1 MNSTKMFDL
10 TGRVA
15 VVTGASSG
23 LGVQMAKAL
32 AKNGADI
39 AILARR
45 KEKMES
51 VSTEIRDLGVRCL
64 AVQCDV
70 TSSESVIAAVEAVK
84 AEYGTVD
91 IVVNNAGTG
100 LVGPAEDTTDE
111 DLIHTL
117 SVDVSGVFRV
127 AREFGKLMLER
138 NMDVSSILHLS
149 MEWLETWL
157 YLVLHIMLQKVL

>member
-1 MNSTKMFDL
+1 MFDL

-100 LVGPAEDTTDE
+100 
-111 DLIHTL
+111 
-117 SVDVSGVFRV
+117 
-127 AREFGKLMLER
+127 
-138 NMDVSSILHLS
+138 
-149 MEWLETWL
+149 
-157 YLVLHIMLQKVL
+157 

>member
-32 AKNGADI
+32 ARHGADI

-70 TSSESVIAAVEAVK
+70 TNSKSVIAAVEAVK

-100 LVGPAEDTTDE
+100 IVGPTEDTTDE
-111 DLIHTL
+111 DLDIYTFSRCKW
-117 SVDVSGVFRV
+117 SVQSG
-127 AREFGKLMLER
+127 
-138 NMDVSSILHLS
+138 S
-149 MEWLETWL
+149 
-157 YLVLHIMLQKVL
+157 